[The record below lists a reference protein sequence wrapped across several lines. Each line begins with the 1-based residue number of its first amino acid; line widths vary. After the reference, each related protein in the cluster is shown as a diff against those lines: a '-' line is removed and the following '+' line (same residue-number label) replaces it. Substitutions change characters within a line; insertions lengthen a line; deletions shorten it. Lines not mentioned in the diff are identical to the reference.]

1 MKVMIAYPPIETEKG
16 VPLLAQNR
24 QFQFFNNPTY
34 IYPVIPAYAASLL
47 KEKGY
52 DVIWT
57 DGIAEEMTE
66 EQFKQ
71 HLLEVKPDVLAI
83 ESKTP
88 TIKAYWQRIDRF
100 KEILPNCEIVLYG
113 DHVTA
118 MPEESMQNCKTD
130 YVLTGGDYDFLLLNI
145 CNHIK
150 TKKQLENK
158 EISADK
164 VEPLEA
170 GIWSRIDGKI
180 ANTGKFVQNHN
191 VHDLPLID
199 RDLTKWQLYSEKN
212 GNYKALPGTYTM
224 VGRDC
229 WWHKCTFCS
238 WTTTYPKFQT
248 RKPESLLDEVG
259 MLIEKYGIREI
270 FDDTGTF
277 PAGGWLKNF
286 CNGMIE
292 RGYNKKLYF
301 GCNMRFGAVDY
312 SMYKL
317 MKKANFRFILFG
329 LESGNQK
336 SQDLLQ
342 KGNTRE
348 EIIKS
353 CSEAAKAG
361 LDPHIT
367 IMFGYP
373 WETYEDAMETV
384 KLGKYLLRK
393 GYAKTMQATIVIP
406 YPGTPLYDQCKEND
420 WLKTYDWDE
429 FDMRG
434 AVMKVPMGDEKLQKA
449 VQQLYKVA
457 FNPEFITRRLLSI
470 RSADDLQ
477 FIARG
482 VKYIW
487 GHLMDFSPK
496 GNRKIKE
503 KEQTSLSV

>member
-1 MKVMIAYPPIETEKG
+1 MKVMIAYPPIPSEKG
-16 VPLLAQNR
+16 VALLAQNR
-24 QFQFFNNPTY
+24 QFQWFNNPTY
-34 IYPVIPAYAASLL
+34 IYPVIPAYAATLL
-47 KEKGY
+47 KTKGY
-52 DVIWT
+52 DVIWS
-57 DGIAEEMTE
+57 DGISEEWTVE
-66 EQFKQ
+66 EFKKHFMQ
-71 HLLEVKPDVLAI
+71 EKPDVIAI

-88 TIKAYWQRIDRF
+88 TIKRYWKWIDEL
-100 KEILPNCEIVLYG
+100 KAMLPSTQIVLYG
-113 DHVTA
+113 DHATA
-118 MPEESMQNCKTD
+118 MPNESMENCKTD

-150 TKKQLENK
+150 TKRQFDNK
-158 EISADK
+158 EITADK
-164 VEPLEA
+164 IEAIEP
-170 GIWSRIDGKI
+170 GIWSRINGQI
-180 ANTGKFVQNHN
+180 VNTGKFVQDHN
-191 VHDLPLID
+191 VPNLPIID

-277 PAGGWLKNF
+277 PAGGWLKKF

-301 GCNMRFGAVDY
+301 GCNMRFGAVDFN
-312 SMYKL
+312 MYKL
-317 MKKANFRFILFG
+317 MRKANFRFVLFG
-329 LESGNQK
+329 LESANQK

-353 CSEAAKAG
+353 CSEASKAG

-367 IMFGYP
+367 VMFGYP

-384 KLGKYLLRK
+384 KLGRYLLRK
-393 GYAKTMQATIVIP
+393 GYAKTMQATIVVP
-406 YPGTPLYDQCKEND
+406 YPGTPLFDQCRENG
-420 WLKTYDWDE
+420 WLKTEDWDE

-434 AVMKVPMGDEKLQKA
+434 TVMKVPMGEDKLQEA

-457 FNPEFITRRLLSI
+457 FHPEFIFRRIFSI
-470 RSADDLQ
+470 RSADDMQ
-477 FIARG
+477 FFYRG
-482 VKYIW
+482 VKYIL
-487 GHLMDFSPK
+487 GHLMDFSPRLNK
-496 GNRKIKE
+496 KIKQ
-503 KEQTSLSV
+503 KEQVSVSV